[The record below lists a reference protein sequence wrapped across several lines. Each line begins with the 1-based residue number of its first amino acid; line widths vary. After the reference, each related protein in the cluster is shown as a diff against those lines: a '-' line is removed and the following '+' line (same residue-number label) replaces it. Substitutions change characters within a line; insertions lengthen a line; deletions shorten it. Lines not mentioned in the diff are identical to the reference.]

1 MAAIINGVSCAGDV
15 AENESVGFGDQSDG
29 PVGIVADEDTDGHG
43 LSMDAV
49 YAAQKLDIGI
59 RMLLR
64 KWWHREG
71 RGGGSR

>member
-1 MAAIINGVSCAGDV
+1 MAAIVNCVSCAGDV

-43 LSMDAV
+43 RNMDAV
-49 YAAQKLDIGI
+49 YAGQELDIGI

-64 KWWHREG
+64 KRWHR
-71 RGGGSR
+71 